1 MKFSTRCDTD
11 ICAVDLFA
19 RISDFDRIESILL
32 RRGATVQRIDPAQEP
47 GTGMGW
53 NIGFDWRGKARDLRL
68 EVIRFDRPERVSLA
82 GQSDSFTIDTDM
94 TVVALSR
101 TRSRLLFDT
110 NVRPRNMRARLMLQT
125 AKLGR
130 GQLER
135 KFAERIQLFVS
146 ELQTA

>member
-1 MKFSTRCDTD
+1 
-11 ICAVDLFA
+11 
-19 RISDFDRIESILL
+19 
-32 RRGATVQRIDPAQEP
+32 
-47 GTGMGW
+47 
-53 NIGFDWRGKARDLRL
+53 
-68 EVIRFDRPERVSLA
+68 
-82 GQSDSFTIDTDM
+82 M